1 MPLRLQHPVCPPAR
15 QEQKARIVG
24 FIFESED
31 RVRYAAAGAGDLF
44 RPKRLPAVI
53 LLQVEGFADSPMRDE
68 AIHFVTTEDEQ
79 RFIDDEMDDLLH
91 RGGTYAVT
99 SRLRERDRRAR
110 GLLCLEP
117 CEVQFSWRST
127 AAHSVTRIGF
137 CLTHGAFFTS
147 TAAQGQTLRAGV
159 TIDCAR
165 LEPQGKIGMD
175 EDAWWLHLY
184 VMFSRATCMS
194 DMLLLRPPP
203 RRLLEKGPPPSVM
216 KALAAFERKIGDS
229 VAAAE
234 ALAAEFG
241 FPLPA

>member
-1 MPLRLQHPVCPPAR
+1 M
-15 QEQKARIVG
+15 
-24 FIFESED
+24 
-31 RVRYAAAGAGDLF
+31 F
-44 RPKRLPAVI
+44 RPKCLPAAI

-68 AIHFVTTEDEQ
+68 AIHCVTTDDDQ

-91 RGGTYAVT
+91 RVDTNAAT

-117 CEVQFSWRST
+117 CKVQFSWRST

-175 EDAWWLHLY
+175 AVAWWLHLY
-184 VMFSRATCMS
+184 V
-194 DMLLLRPPP
+194 L
-203 RRLLEKGPPPSVM
+203 
-216 KALAAFERKIGDS
+216 
-229 VAAAE
+229 
-234 ALAAEFG
+234 
-241 FPLPA
+241 